1 MIMTDLEGPS
11 GVNGRS
17 DGIGNTMPNRTTAE
31 QALVNEVNAC
41 CEGLFAAGADEII
54 VTDGHGG
61 SNSIDIFKLHPR
73 AKLLQTGCWMPATNL
88 DSTFDA
94 FVQLGAHGMQSSGG
108 YMCHTFNSHSVC
120 RMLFNGK
127 PIGEI
132 GVCSL
137 KAAYFH
143 IPTILVSGDETA
155 CKEAEEFLGRNVVT
169 VPTKTDINR
178 YSAINY
184 PPEQVYAQLREQ
196 AEKALKNLQN
206 APCPLLP
213 EQCELIVNVMCP
225 NHADAPEKLGIER
238 LDETT
243 LRYSGDDF
251 IDIWAQRLG
260 WAPGV
265 HKRKYGVTPQW
276 VHPCSKR

>member
-1 MIMTDLEGPS
+1 M
-11 GVNGRS
+11 
-17 DGIGNTMPNRTTAE
+17 
-31 QALVNEVNAC
+31 
-41 CEGLFAAGADEII
+41 
-54 VTDGHGG
+54 
-61 SNSIDIFKLHPR
+61 
-73 AKLLQTGCWMPATNL
+73 
-88 DSTFDA
+88 
-94 FVQLGAHGMQSSGG
+94 
-108 YMCHTFNSHSVC
+108 
-120 RMLFNGK
+120 
-127 PIGEI
+127 
-132 GVCSL
+132 
-137 KAAYFH
+137 
-143 IPTILVSGDETA
+143 
-155 CKEAEEFLGRNVVT
+155 
-169 VPTKTDINR
+169 
-178 YSAINY
+178 
-184 PPEQVYAQLREQ
+184 REQ